1 MTFGDNLID
10 YSAVQE
16 DVIQGWTDNNIIGS
30 DFNDVLLAQYQGQI
44 IDGGLGNDFL
54 GFVTKDYDLY
64 DPRTAPGAPRD
75 YNTLIGGQ
83 GSDTFYVPILKDSL
97 TKITDFNPAEDTLM
111 LSPSQLAEEMSR
123 WDTHDYIQLNSI
135 EVREGGVWAELT
147 SREWGDY
154 GDEHVTTNFYQIVE
168 LPDELSIEAVEEA
181 IVIDDKIASVG
192 RGDPRGDDY
201 NYHYFG
207 SEWDPVYTSASEVYG
222 TRWND
227 YIQGD
232 WTDQTFYPIA
242 GSDR

>member
-1 MTFGDNLID
+1 M
-10 YSAVQE
+10 
-16 DVIQGWTDNNIIGS
+16 
-30 DFNDVLLAQYQGQI
+30 
-44 IDGGLGNDFL
+44 GGLRG
-54 GFVTKDYDLY
+54 
-64 DPRTAPGAPRD
+64 
-75 YNTLIGGQ
+75 I
-83 GSDTFYVPILKDSL
+83 
-97 TKITDFNPAEDTLM
+97 
-111 LSPSQLAEEMSR
+111 
-123 WDTHDYIQLNSI
+123 
-135 EVREGGVWAELT
+135 
-147 SREWGDY
+147 
-154 GDEHVTTNFYQIVE
+154 EHVTTDFYQIVE

-242 GSDR
+242 GSDEIDGGDGYDTVVINESFDDVIVLNDYSVNGYGSFPVNSSDEEPWTDDYKVLKFATAEDKESYFTPKILGNMAVLSKDGAFSATVNGNHLVIENLSDNSIEDFLLPDMLSYSDIFGGTKMRPFSHLVISR